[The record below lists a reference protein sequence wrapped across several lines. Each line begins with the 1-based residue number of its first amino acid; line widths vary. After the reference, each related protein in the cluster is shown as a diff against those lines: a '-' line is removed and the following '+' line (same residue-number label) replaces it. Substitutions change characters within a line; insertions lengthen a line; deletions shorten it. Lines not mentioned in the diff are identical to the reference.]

1 MPPKGQNP
9 TVSQGP
15 QTILAC
21 PRQAKLS
28 HPRRPAG
35 QTPATGAATARNIA
49 LAFLKLTLVAFG
61 LLYAV
66 ALSGIYAFQRDLQY
80 FPTRRD
86 PAPAA
91 VGLADVERVALP
103 TSDGET
109 LLLWFSAPQPGR
121 PVILFLHGNA
131 GEIADRADRFAFYQS
146 QGFGVAFLSW
156 RGYGGSTGSPSE
168 PGLLADAKAAYDHL
182 RAQGIPP
189 DRIVLVGESLGTGPA
204 VITAAANPV
213 AAVILEAPYTAAVDI
228 ARRAYPWLPVGLLM
242 KDQYRSRDHI
252 AAIHAPLLILH
263 GEADRVIP
271 QGFGKRLF
279 DLAKDPKTFLS
290 LGPVGHDALFS
301 PATWELEAAFID
313 RLTP

>member
-1 MPPKGQNP
+1 M
-9 TVSQGP
+9 
-15 QTILAC
+15 
-21 PRQAKLS
+21 
-28 HPRRPAG
+28 
-35 QTPATGAATARNIA
+35 
-49 LAFLKLTLVAFG
+49 AFLKLTLVTFG

-86 PAPAA
+86 PAPGAL
-91 VGLADVERVALP
+91 GLTGVETVALP
-103 TSDGET
+103 TPDGET
-109 LLLWFSAPQPGR
+109 LVLWFSPPETGH

-168 PGLLADAKAAYDHL
+168 PGLLTDAKAAYDFL

-189 DRIVLVGESLGTGPA
+189 DRMVLVGESLGTGPV

-228 ARRAYPWLPVGLLM
+228 ARRTYTWLPVGLLM

-252 AAIHAPLLILH
+252 AAIRAPLLILH
-263 GEADRVIP
+263 GKADRVIP

-290 LGPVGHDALFS
+290 LGPVGHEALFS
-301 PATWELEAAFID
+301 PETWAREAAFID
-313 RLTP
+313 RTVGP